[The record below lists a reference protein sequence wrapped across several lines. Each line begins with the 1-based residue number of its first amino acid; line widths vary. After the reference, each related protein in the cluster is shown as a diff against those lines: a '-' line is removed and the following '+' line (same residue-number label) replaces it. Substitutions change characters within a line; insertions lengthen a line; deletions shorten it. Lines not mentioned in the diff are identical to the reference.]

1 MRDATGKRVEMRKT
15 ARWKTSRCFFDRVRG
30 HFPLFSLHVFGLIR
44 YTIVMFLNPDDTIK
58 HLFIH
63 EDWHIAD
70 LGAGS
75 GAYTLA
81 VAQRAPMGK
90 VYAIDINRE
99 ILPFIRGKVLA
110 HGHKNIEAVWGD
122 IDRPHGTNMGDA
134 SMDAVILANTF
145 FQIENK
151 NSALQEIARI
161 LKPGGKILLVDWTG
175 SFGNVGPREEDIVSP
190 NAAKEMF
197 EKFGFIFQ
205 KDVPAGEYHYGMI
218 FHKKQ

>member
-1 MRDATGKRVEMRKT
+1 
-15 ARWKTSRCFFDRVRG
+15 
-30 HFPLFSLHVFGLIR
+30 
-44 YTIVMFLNPDDTIK
+44 MFLNPDETLK
-58 HLFIH
+58 HLLIR

-75 GAYTLA
+75 GEYTLA
-81 VAQRAPMGK
+81 AAKYVPIGK

-99 ILPFIRGKVLA
+99 LLPFIKAKVLA
-110 HGHKNIEAVWGD
+110 YGHKNVEVVWGD
-122 IDRPHGTNMGDA
+122 IDRPLGTNMGDA

-151 NSALQEIARI
+151 NSALQEIDRI
-161 LKPGGKILLVDWTG
+161 LKPGGKVLFIDWAG
-175 SFGNVGPREEDIVSP
+175 SFGNLGPKEEAVILP
-190 NAAKEMF
+190 TTAKMLF

-218 FHKKQ
+218 FNKL